1 MEDKIRELVKEMF
14 DSGMSL
20 DQVIEEFSDIAV
32 DENFKR
38 FKNEKIN

>member
-1 MEDKIRELVKEMF
+1 MEKEIRELVKEMF